1 MKNYDTQYPKY
12 SYWKHVETEDLYRI
26 LNVTNIEATKKNF
39 PLTIVYEDKDHKIWS
54 RPAASWDIRMKRL
67 EF

>member
-12 SYWKHVETEDLYRI
+12 SYWKHVETGNLYRI
-26 LNVTNIEATKKNF
+26 INVTNVEATKKNF
-39 PLTIVYEDKDHKIWS
+39 PLTIVYEDKDHKLWS
-54 RPAASWDIRMKRL
+54 RSASSWDIRFKRL

>member
-12 SYWKHVETEDLYRI
+12 SYWKHVETGNLYRI
-26 LNVTNIEATKKNF
+26 LNVTNIEATRKGF
-39 PLTIVYEDKDHKIWS
+39 VLTIVYEDKDHILWS
-54 RPAASWDIRMKRL
+54 RPASSWDIRMKRL